1 MVKSTD
7 WLRRCSR
14 YAPVLVALACGA
26 CVGTGDRTAGGTHE
40 DSVLAVDRRGEASAA
55 VGDPREPMVGLQE
68 DERADSRAPR
78 GEEPGDLGTTT
89 DRDTDSVAIDTDSV
103 ATVVR
108 RQPILRTIYVLGI
121 GSRPPLAFQIG
132 GLDSAQ
138 PGGPQPTER
147 PIALFPDRSVR
158 GDLHLSRSA
167 PDRPYMRFLVPAF
180 EVGPPEVELPQGLR
194 SLALPA
200 DSLPSSSPQ
209 RIAHAYDIDEDIR
222 REFLMAVQNEVN
234 RNGDSVFATIESAPK
249 MDLWNV
255 GDETRQI

>member
-1 MVKSTD
+1 
-7 WLRRCSR
+7 
-14 YAPVLVALACGA
+14 
-26 CVGTGDRTAGGTHE
+26 
-40 DSVLAVDRRGEASAA
+40 
-55 VGDPREPMVGLQE
+55 
-68 DERADSRAPR
+68 
-78 GEEPGDLGTTT
+78 
-89 DRDTDSVAIDTDSV
+89 
-103 ATVVR
+103 
-108 RQPILRTIYVLGI
+108 
-121 GSRPPLAFQIG
+121 
-132 GLDSAQ
+132 
-138 PGGPQPTER
+138 
-147 PIALFPDRSVR
+147 
-158 GDLHLSRSA
+158 
-167 PDRPYMRFLVPAF
+167 MRFLVPAF